1 VSVRR
6 PLAAL
11 VCWTLLVGLVAPP
24 AVAGVTAPGAADP
37 ATAPLGTVASPAA
50 VGTVGIAAANN
61 TTVRHRNPDRRDGD
75 GDLAAVR
82 DHLAGEMREIVVD
95 CSRSVGVGE
104 FEPCE
109 GLNGSYGDALS
120 KYVEVS
126 RETAGDGDDRTARSF
141 RRTRREGR
149 EYARTVREFRETYES
164 YREAREGGNT
174 SRARRTARELRALA
188 ADAER
193 TGGNLTRSL
202 GNLTRSGTDVG
213 PASRAVNDTTAN
225 VSRTVAGIEGDLFV
239 ATETT
244 ARANASAVSFRDPL
258 VVTGRVTTAN
268 GTAVAGAT
276 VGLSRLLNGT
286 VGERVRARAR
296 TNATGHYRLSY
307 RPVTVPAGSVPVA
320 VRLLPA
326 AESPHLP
333 SNATFAAR
341 IEQVRAELTVL
352 SAPATAAYGDRLRVR
367 VRVTTGDTAAGTP
380 VDGLPVAAHVGEHRL
395 GSARTDGDGEA
406 PPGGRLPAAVPAGE
420 RTLVVGFETVDRAIA
435 PVTESIGL
443 DVRETGTTLSA
454 TARTENGSL
463 AVHGRLRTV
472 DGRRLTDRPVR
483 VVVDGRSLGSLRT
496 NATGAFERRLGVP
509 DAVRP
514 DEGAAERTVRFVF
527 DEAGGNLGRAE
538 TTATVTLGA
547 AAPSDAVLG
556 DAATAL
562 ALGALLLA
570 AAGAALAVRRRSSG
584 EGPADPPVTD
594 RGGGPDGAAVDPATA
609 LDAVRAAM
617 DAGDYDL
624 VTTAGYRAVR
634 RALADRVA
642 AGPDATH
649 WEFYGACAADGIDPE
664 RLEAIRGLTE
674 RFERVAF
681 APDGA
686 SRSVAAASL
695 ADAETVLGDAAD
707 GGGSTGATAGPTGT
721 DAPPAADGS

>member
-1 VSVRR
+1 
-6 PLAAL
+6 
-11 VCWTLLVGLVAPP
+11 
-24 AVAGVTAPGAADP
+24 
-37 ATAPLGTVASPAA
+37 
-50 VGTVGIAAANN
+50 
-61 TTVRHRNPDRRDGD
+61 
-75 GDLAAVR
+75 
-82 DHLAGEMREIVVD
+82 
-95 CSRSVGVGE
+95 
-104 FEPCE
+104 
-109 GLNGSYGDALS
+109 
-120 KYVEVS
+120 
-126 RETAGDGDDRTARSF
+126 
-141 RRTRREGR
+141 
-149 EYARTVREFRETYES
+149 
-164 YREAREGGNT
+164 
-174 SRARRTARELRALA
+174 
-188 ADAER
+188 
-193 TGGNLTRSL
+193 
-202 GNLTRSGTDVG
+202 
-213 PASRAVNDTTAN
+213 
-225 VSRTVAGIEGDLFV
+225 
-239 ATETT
+239 
-244 ARANASAVSFRDPL
+244 
-258 VVTGRVTTAN
+258 
-268 GTAVAGAT
+268 
-276 VGLSRLLNGT
+276 
-286 VGERVRARAR
+286 
-296 TNATGHYRLSY
+296 
-307 RPVTVPAGSVPVA
+307 
-320 VRLLPA
+320 
-326 AESPHLP
+326 
-333 SNATFAAR
+333 
-341 IEQVRAELTVL
+341 
-352 SAPATAAYGDRLRVR
+352 
-367 VRVTTGDTAAGTP
+367 
-380 VDGLPVAAHVGEHRL
+380 VAAHVGEHRL

-435 PVTESIGL
+435 PVTESVGL

-570 AAGAALAVRRRSSG
+570 AAAALAVRRRSSD
-584 EGPADPPVTD
+584 EAPADPPVTD

-664 RLEAIRGLTE
+664 RLEAVRGLTE